1 VYRLPPRPAGRRLLW
16 ALVALALSVPLI
28 VPLRLAQYVHQPR
41 GEGRVRFQ
49 VARGDGPRQLAE
61 TLAAQG
67 FASRP
72 LATAWGLRLW
82 GNPRDMKAG
91 NYDLAAPLRLVD
103 LFGAVSR
110 GQVRQ
115 VSVTLPEG
123 LTARD
128 MAVVLAQA
136 GVTPAEGFIAET
148 LAPGSAARWRLPGD
162 TLEGFL
168 FPDTYRFAEA
178 VAPHEVIGAMLERF
192 REVTQPLVAELP
204 ARGLTSL
211 EWVTLASM
219 VEKEAGTED
228 EKPVIAGVF
237 ANRLARNMRL
247 ESDPT
252 VIYGVEAFDGNLRRV
267 DLRADTPYN
276 TYTRRGLPAGP
287 IANPGY
293 ASLVAALR
301 PALVPYLYFVSR
313 NDGSHVFSRT
323 YEEHREAVDRFQRG
337 RR

>member
-1 VYRLPPRPAGRRLLW
+1 MHRFPSRSIGRRLLW
-16 ALVALALSVPLI
+16 GLVALALAVLLI
-28 VPLRLAQYVHQPR
+28 LPLRLAQYVHQPR

-67 FASRP
+67 FAAWP
-72 LATAWGLRLW
+72 LATVWGLRLW
-82 GNPRDMKAG
+82 GNPREMKAG
-91 NYDLAAPLRLVD
+91 TYDLAAPLRLVD
-103 LFGAVSR
+103 LYQAVSR

-123 LTARD
+123 LTARG
-128 MAVVLAQA
+128 MAEVLAQA
-136 GVTPAEGFIAET
+136 GVTPADGFIAAT
-148 LAPGSAARWRLPGD
+148 LTPGSAARWQLPGA

-178 VAPHEVIGAMLERF
+178 VAPQVVVGALLERF
-192 REVTQPLVAELP
+192 REVTQPLLGELP
-204 ARGLTSL
+204 ARGLTPL

-219 VEKEAGTED
+219 VEKEAGTEE
-228 EKPVIAGVF
+228 EKPIIAGVF

-287 IANPGY
+287 IANPGT
-293 ASLVAALR
+293 ASLTAALR
-301 PALVPYLYFVSR
+301 PAPVPYLYFVSR